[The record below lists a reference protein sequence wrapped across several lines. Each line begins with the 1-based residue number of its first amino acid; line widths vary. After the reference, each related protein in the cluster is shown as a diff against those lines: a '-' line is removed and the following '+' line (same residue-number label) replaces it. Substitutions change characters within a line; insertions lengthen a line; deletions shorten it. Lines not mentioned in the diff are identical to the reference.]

1 MAKLIKP
8 KFNDYPSYYDGY
20 LRLIIEDDLLKLLR
34 EGLKS
39 FPEWINKNTNADW
52 NYQYQDGKWT
62 PKEILLDLL
71 DTERIL
77 TYRSLC
83 ISRDD
88 KTHMPGFDQTGY
100 IDKTE
105 VSKRS
110 IPSLILE
117 YKAIRNASLS
127 LFKQMSKKEAD
138 RIGYSNGMNV
148 TARSLGY
155 VIIGHQRH
163 HMNILKEL
171 YNFSL

>member
-1 MAKLIKP
+1 MAKLIRP
-8 KFNDYPSYYDGY
+8 KFNDYPSYYDAY
-20 LRLIIEDDLLKLLR
+20 LRLINEDDLNKLLR

-39 FPEWINKNTNADW
+39 FPEWINQNINADW
-52 NYQYQDGKWT
+52 NFQYQDGKWT
-62 PKEILLDLL
+62 SKEILHHLL

-100 IDKTE
+100 IEKVD
-105 VSKRS
+105 VSKRTV
-110 IPSLILE
+110 PSLLTE

-127 LFKQMSKKEAD
+127 LFKNMNKKEAD

-163 HMNILKEL
+163 HINVLKEL
-171 YNFSL
+171 YNFN